1 MPPLVGGVLVH
12 FLVPSAEP
20 LRNFLVWVLSEAIGA
35 LALVPLGLL
44 FKPHYLLRHRNPKLL
59 LETLVTP
66 VVTLVLSWTAITAA
80 VAIHLHHRSAD
91 VERGTSAAYGSVPD
105 FLFTIMMVSLM
116 MARNPL
122 SMTPSTMIVTFNAP
136 WLPFL
141 MMLLPAN
148 IMTMVMYAFRA
159 ERKHITE
166 SEERFRN
173 AMEYSAIGMALVGIE
188 GQWLRANKALC
199 NFLGYSQSELQSL
212 TFQQLTR
219 RKI

>member
-1 MPPLVGGVLVH
+1 M
-12 FLVPSAEP
+12 PSAEP

-35 LALVPLGLL
+35 LALLPLGLL

-59 LETLVTP
+59 LETLVTT
-66 VVTLVLSWTAITAA
+66 VVTLVLCWTAITAA

-105 FLFTIMMVSLM
+105 IFIHHHDGVPDDGAKS
-116 MARNPL
+116 A
-122 SMTPSTMIVTFNAP
+122 SMTPSSMIVTFNAP

-188 GQWLRANKALC
+188 GQWL
-199 NFLGYSQSELQSL
+199 EP
-212 TFQQLTR
+212 TR
-219 RKI
+219 RCAISSVTASLNSSRSRFSS